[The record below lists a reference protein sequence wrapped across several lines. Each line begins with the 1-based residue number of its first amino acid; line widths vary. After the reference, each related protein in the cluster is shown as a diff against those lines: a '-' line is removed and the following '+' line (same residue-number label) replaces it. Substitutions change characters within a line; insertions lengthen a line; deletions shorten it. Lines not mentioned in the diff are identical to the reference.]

1 MEKMMV
7 NVNLDHFETVRTTVT
22 LPADLVKQSQ
32 RFVDDGTVPSR
43 NALIV
48 AALEHFLAELE
59 RQEIDRQF
67 AALAKDAEYQEL
79 NERLDEEFADADWEA
94 LTLAEETKS

>member
-1 MEKMMV
+1 MV

-79 NERLDEEFADADWEA
+79 SERLTEEFADADWEA
-94 LTLAEETKS
+94 LTLTEETKS

>member
-1 MEKMMV
+1 MAAI
-7 NVNLDHFETVRTTVT
+7 NLDRFETVRTTVT

-48 AALEHFLAELE
+48 AALENFLAELE

-67 AALAKDAEYQEL
+67 ATMADDADYQEL
-79 NERLDEEFADADWEA
+79 NEQMAGEFDDAGWEA
-94 LTLAEETKS
+94 LALTEEGGS

>member
-1 MEKMMV
+1 MIRI
-7 NVNLDHFETVRTTVT
+7 TIR

-32 RFVDDGTVPSR
+32 RFIDDGTFPSH

-67 AALAKDAEYQEL
+67 AAMAEGDEYREL
-79 NERLDEEFADADWEA
+79 NERLAEEFADADWEA
-94 LTLAEETKS
+94 LTLIEGTNP

>member
-1 MEKMMV
+1 MA

-22 LPADLVKQSQ
+22 LPVDLVKQSQ

-79 NERLDEEFADADWEA
+79 NERLAEEFADTDWEA